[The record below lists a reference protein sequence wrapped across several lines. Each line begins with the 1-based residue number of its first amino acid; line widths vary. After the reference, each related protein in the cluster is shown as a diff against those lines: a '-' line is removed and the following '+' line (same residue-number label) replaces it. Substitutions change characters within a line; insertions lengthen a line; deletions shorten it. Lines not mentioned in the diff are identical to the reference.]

1 MDNSVCYNVGL
12 VSSWYA
18 HETGQ
23 ETLLLSQL
31 RPGDLMEFQREGYQ
45 HWAVYVG
52 RHAVESADGLFPVL
66 PCLVHRVSPG
76 DVPGRMSS
84 NPVGS
89 LQTAVEVRALQEVW
103 ATSLARV
110 NNSLDRKVAPLP
122 AHTVVQRAV
131 GAAYG
136 ENGQAYS
143 RYHLISNNCEHFAC
157 WARCGRVV
165 SEQVGRRTGQLAL
178 MAVIATSSSLLPRP
192 LALLAGLCVSGAG
205 LLHNLHGVESGQE
218 QLLESSQT
226 DEIIDL
232 TDD

>member
-1 MDNSVCYNVGL
+1 MKKSVCYNVGL
-12 VSSWYA
+12 VSPWYTL
-18 HETGQ
+18 ETDQ
-23 ETLLLSQL
+23 EKLLSLL
-31 RPGDLMEFQREGYQ
+31 RPGDLVEFQREGYQ

-52 RHAVESADGLFPVL
+52 RHAVESTDGLFPVL

-76 DVPGRMSS
+76 DLPGRMSG

-89 LQTAVEVRALQEVW
+89 LQTAVEVQALQEVW
-103 ATSLARV
+103 ATSPARV
-110 NNSLDRKVAPLP
+110 NNNLDRKVAPLP

-136 ENGQAYS
+136 EDGQAYS
-143 RYHLISNNCEHFAC
+143 RYHLISNNCEHFAS
-157 WARCGRVV
+157 WARTGRVL
-165 SEQVGRRTGQLAL
+165 SEQVGQRAGQLAQ
-178 MAVIATSSSLLPRP
+178 MAVIATSSYLLPRP

-205 LLHNLHGVESGQE
+205 LLSTLHGSGRE
-218 QLLESSQT
+218 QLLETSQT